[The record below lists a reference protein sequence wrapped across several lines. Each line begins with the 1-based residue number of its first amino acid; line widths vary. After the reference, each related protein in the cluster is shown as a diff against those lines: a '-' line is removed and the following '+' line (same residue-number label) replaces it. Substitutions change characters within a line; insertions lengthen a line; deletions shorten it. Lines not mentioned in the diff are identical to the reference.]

1 MSRKAAKTMIN
12 TFPKI
17 ILLFGLLLPLCVFA
31 QDSDVKADVAI
42 SIQQNQETWAGQQ
55 VTVNLD
61 LKTTGFSFS
70 NSHFNLPEVSGA
82 FLMQTDTTTI
92 KFSENTGAETWQIVR
107 YPLALY
113 PQKAGQLEIPSIDV
127 RFNTSAGFG
136 KPEKAFEFQT
146 EPLQLTVKL
155 PPGAKDGELLITT
168 TSFELDHDWQPQSG
182 TAQTGD
188 AFTLTVSRRANDIS
202 AMLLPPLPV
211 FRVEGLA
218 TYPQAPEVNDKTNR
232 GDLTGERIDSIIWV
246 AEKSGSYIIPGI
258 RFQWWD
264 PEIREL
270 KQQIIPGL
278 DLNILPSPTDETSA
292 DTIDKPGESDS
303 DYLWFLI
310 VLIATFASAFLWFR
324 LKPSTGQHNVEN
336 EKSTFSTLQ
345 KACKNNQPG
354 QTHSALHA
362 WLKWSSPAL
371 SSNTRIVTLSEFART
386 CDDAQLSAELDHLQE
401 ALISSDNNWQGSEL
415 LNSLKRIRRR
425 INKQKTVQSR
435 THLAPL
441 NP

>member
-1 MSRKAAKTMIN
+1 MIKL
-12 TFPKI
+12 FVKI
-17 ILLFGLLLPLCVFA
+17 ILLFGLLLPHSVFA
-31 QDSDVKADVAI
+31 QDDDVKADVTI
-42 SIQQNQETWAGQQ
+42 SIQQEQETWVGQQ

-70 NSHFNLPEVSGA
+70 NSHFNLPELSGA

-92 KFSENTGAETWQIVR
+92 KFSENIDGETWQVIR

-113 PQKAGQLEIPSIDV
+113 PLKAGQLEIPSIAV

-136 KPEKAFEFQT
+136 STVRAFEFQT

-155 PPGAKDGELLITT
+155 PPGVKEGALLVTT
-168 TSFELDHDWQPQSG
+168 TSFQLDHDWQPQSG

-188 AFTLTVSRRANDIS
+188 AFTLTVSRRASDIS
-202 AMLLPPLPV
+202 AMLLPPIPV
-211 FRVEGLA
+211 FRTEGLA
-218 TYPQAPEVNDKTNR
+218 AYPQTPEVNDKTSR

-246 AEKSGSYIIPGI
+246 AEKPGSYNIPGI

-264 PEIREL
+264 PESREL

-278 DLNILPSPTDETSA
+278 NLNILPLPTDETSA
-292 DTIDKPGESDS
+292 DKIDKPGESDS

-310 VLIATFASAFLWFR
+310 VLFAASASAFLWFR
-324 LKPSTGQHNVEN
+324 FKPSTVQHNVET

-371 SSNTRIVTLSEFART
+371 SSNSRIVTLSEFART
-386 CDDAQLSAELDHLQE
+386 CDDDQLSVELNHLQE
-401 ALISSDNNWQGSEL
+401 VLISSDNNWQGNNL
-415 LNSLKRIRRR
+415 LNSLQRIRHK
-425 INKQKTVQSR
+425 INKQKIVQSKS
-435 THLAPL
+435 HLAPL

>member
-1 MSRKAAKTMIN
+1 MIN
-12 TFPKI
+12 TFIKI
-17 ILLFGLLLPLCVFA
+17 VLLFGLLLPLSVFA
-31 QDSDVKADVAI
+31 QDDDVKANVSI
-42 SIQQNQETWAGQQ
+42 SIQQDKETWAGQQ

-70 NSHFNLPEVSGA
+70 NSHFNLPEISGA

-92 KFSENTGAETWQIVR
+92 KFSENIDGETWQIIR

-113 PQKAGQLEIPSIDV
+113 PQKAGQLEIPSIAV

-136 KPEKAFEFQT
+136 STEKAFEFHT

-155 PPGAKDGELLITT
+155 PPGVKEGELLVTT
-168 TSFELDHDWQPQSG
+168 TSFELDHDWRPQSG
-182 TAQTGD
+182 TAQT
-188 AFTLTVSRRANDIS
+188 
-202 AMLLPPLPV
+202 MLLPPLPV
-211 FRVEGLA
+211 FRTEGLA
-218 TYPQAPEVNDKTNR
+218 AYPQTPEVNDKTNR

-246 AEKSGSYIIPGI
+246 VEKPGSYDIPGI

-264 PEIREL
+264 PESREL

-278 DLNILPSPTDETSA
+278 NLDILPSPTDETSA
-292 DTIDKPGESDS
+292 DKIDKPGESDS
-303 DYLWFLI
+303 DYFWFLI
-310 VLIATFASAFLWFR
+310 ILFAASASAFLWFR
-324 LKPSTGQHNVEN
+324 FKPSTEQHSVET
-336 EKSTFSTLQ
+336 EKSTFAILQ

-371 SSNTRIVTLSEFART
+371 SSNSRIVTLSDFART
-386 CDDAQLSAELDHLQE
+386 CDDAQLSVELDHLQE
-401 ALISSDNNWQGSEL
+401 ALISSNNNWKGNNL
-415 LNSLKRIRRR
+415 LISLQRIRRK
-425 INKQKTVQSR
+425 ISKQESVQLKAY
-435 THLAPL
+435 LAPL

>member
-1 MSRKAAKTMIN
+1 
-12 TFPKI
+12 
-17 ILLFGLLLPLCVFA
+17 
-31 QDSDVKADVAI
+31 
-42 SIQQNQETWAGQQ
+42 
-55 VTVNLD
+55 
-61 LKTTGFSFS
+61 
-70 NSHFNLPEVSGA
+70 
-82 FLMQTDTTTI
+82 MQTDTTTV
-92 KFSENTGAETWQIVR
+92 KFSENTGGETWQIVR

-146 EPLQLTVKL
+146 EPLQLPVKL
-155 PPGAKDGELLITT
+155 PPGVKEGELLITT
-168 TSFELDHDWQPQSG
+168 TSFELDHTWQPQSG

-218 TYPQAPEVNDKTNR
+218 AYPQAPEVNDKTNR

-246 AEKSGSYIIPGI
+246 AERPGTYNIPGI

-264 PEIREL
+264 PESLEL

-278 DLNILPSPTDETSA
+278 NLDILPSTTDETTLE
-292 DTIDKPGESDS
+292 TIDTPREPDRS
-303 DYLWFLI
+303 YLWFLVI
-310 VLIATFASAFLWFR
+310 IFTTFVSMFLWFR
-324 LKPSTGQHNVEN
+324 LKSGTQHHNVET
-336 EKSTFSTLQ
+336 EKSTFAILQ
-345 KACKNNQPG
+345 KACKTNQPG

-362 WLKWSSPAL
+362 WLKWSSPSL
-371 SSNTRIVTLSEFART
+371 SSNPKIVTLSEFART
-386 CDDAQLSAELDHLQE
+386 CDDAQLNVELDHLQE
-401 ALISSDNNWQGSEL
+401 ALISSDNNWQGNNL
-415 LNSLKRIRRR
+415 LISLQRTRRK
-425 INKQKTVQSR
+425 ISKQESAQLKA
-435 THLAPL
+435 HLAPL

>member
-1 MSRKAAKTMIN
+1 MIN
-12 TFPKI
+12 TFIKI
-17 ILLFGLLLPLCVFA
+17 TLLFGLLLPLSVFA
-31 QDSDVKADVAI
+31 QDDDVKADVTI
-42 SIQQNQETWAGQQ
+42 SIQRDKETWAGQQ

-92 KFSENTGAETWQIVR
+92 KFSENIDDETWQVIR

-113 PQKAGQLEIPSIDV
+113 PQKAGQVEIPSIAV

-136 KPEKAFEFQT
+136 STEKAFEFQT

-155 PPGAKDGELLITT
+155 PPGVKEGELLVTT

-188 AFTLTVSRRANDIS
+188 AFTLTVSRRASDIS
-202 AMLLPPLPV
+202 AMLLPPIPV
-211 FRVEGLA
+211 FRTEGLA
-218 TYPQAPEVNDKTNR
+218 AYPQPPEVNDKTNR

-246 AEKSGSYIIPGI
+246 AEKPGSYVIPGI

-264 PEIREL
+264 PDNREL
-270 KQQIIPGL
+270 KQQIVPGL
-278 DLNILPSPTDETSA
+278 NLDILPSPTDEISA
-292 DTIDKPGESDS
+292 DTIDKPGESGS

-310 VLIATFASAFLWFR
+310 VLFAASASAFLWLHF
-324 LKPSTGQHNVEN
+324 KPSTEQHNVET
-336 EKSTFSTLQ
+336 EKSTFTILQ

-371 SSNTRIVTLSEFART
+371 SSNSRIVTLSEFDRI
-386 CDDAQLSAELDHLQE
+386 CDAAQLSAELDHLQE
-401 ALISSDNNWQGSEL
+401 ALISSDNNWQGNNL
-415 LNSLKRIRRR
+415 LISLQRIRQK
-425 INKQKTVQSR
+425 INKQKIKHLK

>member
-1 MSRKAAKTMIN
+1 MIKT
-12 TFPKI
+12 FVKI
-17 ILLFGLLLPLCVFA
+17 ILLFSLLLPLSVFA
-31 QDSDVKADVAI
+31 QNDDVKADVAI
-42 SIQQNQETWAGQQ
+42 SIQQDKETWAGQQ

-70 NSHFNLPEVSGA
+70 NSHFNLPEVNGA

-92 KFSENTGAETWQIVR
+92 KFSENIDGETWQIIR

-113 PQKAGQLEIPSIDV
+113 PQKAGLLEIPSIAV

-136 KPEKAFEFQT
+136 STERAFEFQT

-155 PPGAKDGELLITT
+155 PPGVKEGALLVTT
-168 TSFELDHDWQPQSG
+168 TSFELDHNWQPKSG

-188 AFTLTVSRRANDIS
+188 AFTLTVSRRAGDIS

-211 FRVEGLA
+211 FRTEGLA
-218 TYPQAPEVNDKTNR
+218 AYPQAPEVNDKTNR

-246 AEKSGSYIIPGI
+246 VEKPGSYVIPGI

-264 PEIREL
+264 PESREL

-278 DLNILPSPTDETSA
+278 NLDILPSPTDETSA
-292 DTIDKPGESDS
+292 DKIDKPGESDS

-310 VLIATFASAFLWFR
+310 VLFVASASAFLWFR
-324 LKPSTGQHNVEN
+324 FKPSTEQHNVET

-362 WLKWSSPAL
+362 WLEWSSPAL
-371 SSNTRIVTLSEFART
+371 SPDSRIVTLSAFSRA
-386 CDDAQLSAELDHLQE
+386 CDDAQLSTELDHLQQ
-401 ALISSDNNWQGSEL
+401 AIISSDNKWQGKEL
-415 LNSLKRIRRR
+415 LNSLLRIRHQ
-425 INKQKTVQSR
+425 INKQKIVQSKTR
-435 THLAPL
+435 LAPL